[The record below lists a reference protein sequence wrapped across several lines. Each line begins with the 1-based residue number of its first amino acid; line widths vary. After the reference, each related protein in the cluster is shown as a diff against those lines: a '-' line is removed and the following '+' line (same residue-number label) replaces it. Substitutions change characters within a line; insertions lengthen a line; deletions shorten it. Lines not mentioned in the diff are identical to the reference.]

1 MKLSQLEQIVAFM
14 RRFKQINAAYR
25 LSDSCIRIVFDRNQS
40 WNFEMRRTDATIYI
54 DDSASRGKMYQ
65 APFDV
70 LLAKRL
76 SRSTIQA
83 VTLHNNDKIIRIVT
97 TTSGAYKSETTILQL
112 EFTGKHTNAILLDK
126 DEIILEALRHIDGDI
141 SSRGIRVGQRLSNPP
156 PPPYTPKAYP
166 IEDVKA
172 FLVAEYHRFAGEK
185 LERLKREKTLLLHK
199 RLEQLQSHL
208 ALLEDE
214 EALMR
219 ESEHARHLGHLVLA
233 NLDQIRPYESKA
245 ALKDFDGSVIEV
257 ALPSGCA
264 SAAMMAEYFF
274 KRSKKAKQK
283 GVGLYKERHNLEA
296 KIRYIE
302 LFIQT
307 IQEASTPEEIALLF
321 PKKISG
327 SKYKASDSI
336 AEFWIEGVKVSLG
349 KSEKGNIELLR
360 SAKSRDIW
368 MHLKDRPSAHVIITT
383 DKQQLPEKLL
393 VTAAKLCVDFSVFE
407 KGRYLVDYTPRREVK
422 IVEGANVLYTN
433 YKTINIEKTG
443 LSVGFS
449 AEETQR

>member
-1 MKLSQLEQIVAFM
+1 MQQ
-14 RRFKQINAAYR
+14 FKQINAAYR
-25 LSDSCIRIVFDRNQS
+25 LSDTCIRIVFDRNRS
-40 WNFEMRRTDATIYI
+40 WNFEMRRGDATIYI

-76 SRSTIQA
+76 GRSAIGA
-83 VTLHNNDKIIRIVT
+83 ITLHHHDKIIRIVT

-126 DEIILEALRHIDGDI
+126 DETVLEALRHIDGDM
-141 SSRGIRVGQRLSNPP
+141 SSRSVRVGQRLIDPP
-156 PPPYTPKAYP
+156 PPPYIPKPYP
-166 IEDVKA
+166 IEDVEA
-172 FLVAEYHRFAGEK
+172 FLVEEYRQVASEK
-185 LERLKREKTLLLHK
+185 LERLKREKMLLLHK
-199 RLEQLQSHL
+199 RLEQLHRHVRS
-208 ALLEDE
+208 LEDE

-219 ESEHARHLGHLVLA
+219 ESERFRHLGHLALA
-233 NLDQIRPYESKA
+233 NLDRIRPYEPKA
-245 ALKDFDGSVIEV
+245 QLEDFDGTVIEV
-257 ALPSGCA
+257 TLPSGCA
-264 SAAMMAEYFF
+264 SAAMVAETFF

-296 KIRYIE
+296 KIRYLE

-307 IQEASTPEEIALLF
+307 IQEALTPEEIALLF
-321 PKKISG
+321 PPKISG
-327 SKYKASDSI
+327 SKAKESDSI

-360 SAKSRDIW
+360 NAKSRDIW

-383 DKQQLPEKLL
+383 DKQQLPAKLL
-393 VTAAKLCVDFSVFE
+393 EAAAKLCVDFSVFE

-422 IVEGANVLYTN
+422 MGEGANVLYTN
-433 YKTINIEKTG
+433 YNT
-443 LSVGFS
+443 LSVEKG
-449 AEETQR
+449 